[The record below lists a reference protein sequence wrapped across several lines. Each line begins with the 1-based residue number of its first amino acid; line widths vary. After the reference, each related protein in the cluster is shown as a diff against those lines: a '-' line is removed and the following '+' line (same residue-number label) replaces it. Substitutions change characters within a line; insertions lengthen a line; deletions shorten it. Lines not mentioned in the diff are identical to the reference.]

1 MSETLK
7 ALEKFRDEV
16 VKEAKAELKRLKKDS
31 SGKLSSSI
39 QGEVKEF
46 PNSIGV
52 YFEMEEYG
60 NFQDKGVSGKE
71 RKYNTE
77 YSYKSKMPPPKAFD
91 KWIVKKGIAPRDM
104 KGKFQSRKG
113 LQFAIARS
121 VFKYGIKP
129 SLFFTKPFE
138 KAFKKL
144 PDVLIDKYGLDA
156 ETLLNSILNQNLN
169 NIK

>member
-1 MSETLK
+1 MDRQQVLDRFVK
-7 ALEKFRDEV
+7 HV
-16 VKEAKAELKRLKKDS
+16 VSQAKKNLTTTGKNASKKLYNSIKGEAKA
-31 SGKLSSSI
+31 
-39 QGEVKEF
+39 F
-46 PNSIGV
+46 PNSIGI
-52 YFEMEEYG
+52 YFDMEEYG
-60 NFQDKGVSGKE
+60 FFQDKGVSGVKK
-71 RKYNTE
+71 KYDTPF
-77 YSYKSKMPPPKAFD
+77 SYKSKMPPPKAFD
-91 KWIVKKGIAPRDM
+91 KWIVKKGIAPRDI

-156 ETLLNSILNQNLN
+156 ETLLNSILNQNLK